1 MSLTT
6 IKSLPIAVLNNK
18 TMSNYDELVS
28 PLFALMK
35 NNEEE
40 NRRLS
45 KLRDTLLPKL
55 MSGELD
61 VSDIDL

>member
-1 MSLTT
+1 M
-6 IKSLPIAVLNNK
+6 KQ
-18 TMSNYDELVS
+18 YDELVR
-28 PLFALMK
+28 PLFAMMK

-40 NRRLS
+40 NRKLS
-45 KLRDTLLPKL
+45 TLRDSLLPKL

>member
-1 MSLTT
+1 LSLTT
-6 IKSLPIAVLNNK
+6 IKSLPIALLDKK
-18 TMSNYDELVS
+18 TMKQYDELVR
-28 PLFALMK
+28 PLFAMMK

-40 NRRLS
+40 NRKLS
-45 KLRDTLLPKL
+45 TLRDSLLPKL